1 MDEQFGKFNVMAAIV
16 SGMQED
22 LDRSG
27 VKLNCCENPY
37 TGYVCRL
44 ISLNISK
51 FMQILEAIFSL
62 NIRIPGEN

>member
-1 MDEQFGKFNVMAAIV
+1 MDEQFGKFNVVAAIV

-27 VKLNCCENPY
+27 INLNCCENLYP
-37 TGYVCRL
+37 GYVCRL

-51 FMQILEAIFSL
+51 FMQILEAVFSL
-62 NIRIPGEN
+62 NIRRPGEN